1 MHQEIESNEITKQE
15 KGKKS
20 FTIIVNSVSR
30 TILVEYEENK
40 LSFPLKKNETIDTFT
55 EILTREQKTNSGMTF
70 SIDRYR
76 VTIRLP
82 KDKIKELTDVSK
94 VRGYLTEIRI
104 PVKGFVRHDFYK

>member
-1 MHQEIESNEITKQE
+1 
-15 KGKKS
+15 
-20 FTIIVNSVSR
+20 
-30 TILVEYEENK
+30 
-40 LSFPLKKNETIDTFT
+40 
-55 EILTREQKTNSGMTF
+55 MTF